1 MSLTIATEEL
11 LIGGKRTPAADG
23 KTYETLNPATGEVLA
38 RVADAGVED
47 AERAIRAARA
57 SFDEGPWRVDRE
69 FQNRPNAIV
78 SRDPPEPRGVLV
90 DPMRRYHDAIW
101 RLVA

>member
-23 KTYETLNPATGEVLA
+23 KTYETLNPATSEVLA

-47 AERAIRAARA
+47 AERAIRAART
-57 SFDEGPWRVDRE
+57 SFDEGPWRQWPGGR
-69 FQNRPNAIV
+69 R
-78 SRDPPEPRGVLV
+78 RKVL
-90 DPMRRYHDAIW
+90 
-101 RLVA
+101 LKVAALINERTQQLAELACQCEAATAG

>member
-38 RVADAGVED
+38 RVAD
-47 AERAIRAARA
+47 
-57 SFDEGPWRVDRE
+57 W
-69 FQNRPNAIV
+69 
-78 SRDPPEPRGVLV
+78 LT
-90 DPMRRYHDAIW
+90 HW
-101 RLVA
+101 